1 MRQIKNLNDLSA
13 SIAEMNAEKAKR
25 DAQKQE
31 EQKKIEAEKAEKKR
45 QQKLKE
51 QEDRDRLLPECN

>member
-13 SIAEMNAEKAKR
+13 SITEMNAEKAKR
-25 DAQKQE
+25 DAQMQD

-45 QQKLKE
+45 QQELKE